1 MSERLLDKDEWE
13 LWHAIKTLSES
24 SLSAVASVIESATGL
39 SGSDFG
45 ILSRLEDM
53 GHGVLL
59 QQELQHAL
67 GWEKSRLSH
76 QLTRME
82 ARGLLTRASESG
94 VRSVNVKISRQ
105 GQTAITTAR
114 PVHAAAVRERVLKY
128 VRPNEA
134 SALLRL
140 IRRMQTDDG

>member
-1 MSERLLDKDEWE
+1 MSDRLLDKEEWE
-13 LWHAIKTLSES
+13 LWHAIKTLSDS
-24 SLSAVASVIESATGL
+24 SLSTVASVIESATGL
-39 SGSDFG
+39 SGGDFG
-45 ILSRLEDM
+45 ILSRLDDV
-53 GHGVLL
+53 GHGVLPQQKL
-59 QQELQHAL
+59 QRSL

-82 ARGLLTRASESG
+82 AKGLLTRASESG

-105 GQTAITTAR
+105 GQTAITAAR

-128 VRPNEA
+128 FRPNEA